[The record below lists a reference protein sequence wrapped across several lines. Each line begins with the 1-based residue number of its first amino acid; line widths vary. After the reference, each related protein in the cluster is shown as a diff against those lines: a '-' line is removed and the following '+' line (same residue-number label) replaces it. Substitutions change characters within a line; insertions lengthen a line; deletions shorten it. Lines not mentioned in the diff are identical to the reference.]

1 MLLGPQKIKVRSV
14 AARMRVCSATKQ
26 ISVTQTGSYMLRLAP
41 PLTHTCGGG
50 NQHAHSSAK
59 AVRIKP
65 RRAAEAVSTVPDAG
79 CPRVAAQLLTIRPG
93 LAALHANQASIAAR
107 QCRLSHGNMR
117 PARAVRD

>member
-1 MLLGPQKIKVRSV
+1 MS
-14 AARMRVCSATKQ
+14 
-26 ISVTQTGSYMLRLAP
+26 
-41 PLTHTCGGG
+41 THTR
-50 NQHAHSSAK
+50 NAK

-65 RRAAEAVSTVPDAG
+65 RRAAEAVPDAG

-93 LAALHANQASIAAR
+93 VAALHANQASIAAR